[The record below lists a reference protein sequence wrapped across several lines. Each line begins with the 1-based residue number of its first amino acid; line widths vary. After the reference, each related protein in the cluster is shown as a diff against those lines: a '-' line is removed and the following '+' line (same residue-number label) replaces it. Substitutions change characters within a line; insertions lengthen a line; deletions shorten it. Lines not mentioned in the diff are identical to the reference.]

1 MRFLLL
7 FLLFIGAALVWQGC
21 KTQEISF
28 KDYKGPKLIF
38 GKGGGFT
45 GAVDEYTVFP
55 NGQVF
60 LKKNDGAVTA
70 YAKIKKKKAKKLF
83 KKAIEMDL
91 MKMSYKKPGNMYYY
105 IGYKKDNEFSKS
117 TWGRE
122 QHLINEPLDAFF
134 KTFFELLPK
143 NKPTGASSEK

>member
-7 FLLFIGAALVWQGC
+7 ILLFTVGLLGWQGC
-21 KTQEISF
+21 KTQEVSF
-28 KDYKGPKLIF
+28 NDYQGPKLMF
-38 GKGGGFT
+38 GEGGGFAGT
-45 GAVDEYTVFP
+45 VKEYIVFP

-60 LKKNDGAVTA
+60 LKENEGSAVA
-70 YAKIKKKKAKKLF
+70 YAKIKKRKAKKLF

-91 MKMSYKKPGNMYYY
+91 MHTSYKKPGNMYYY
-105 IGYKKDNEFSKS
+105 IGYKKDKEFSKS

-122 QHLINEPLDAFF
+122 EHLINEPLDSFF

-143 NKPTGASSEK
+143 ANSTGASSAK